1 MRLASTS
8 QVSDSSSDPLGY
20 GGYLTGVKSE
30 NVFGQTYGKTSFK
43 STAGAIERG
52 IDLPAP
58 VKYNST
64 FRSEFIKHSERQHE
78 TTAQIVGVH
87 REEDKYKRVSDD
99 GLTTLLAR
107 AP

>member
-8 QVSDSSSDPLGY
+8 QVSGKCSDSLGY

-30 NVFGQTYGKTSFK
+30 NVFGQTYGKTSLK

-64 FRSEFIKHSERQHE
+64 FRSEFIKHSER
-78 TTAQIVGVH
+78 
-87 REEDKYKRVSDD
+87 
-99 GLTTLLAR
+99 
-107 AP
+107 